1 MEVIVVLLSTL
12 LLYFLHD
19 DITVLWVAISSLGFF
34 SGPLI
39 PSVFAWANRYIDLTA
54 AAQMSPSMG
63 AAAGE
68 LVIMTAVGYSFQN
81 YGAYTIWTYQ
91 LALAGS
97 LCVLTIAMQLIAN
110 AHGDRFGEHEPKVT
124 VRWSC

>member
-1 MEVIVVLLSTL
+1 MEVAGLLFSTL
-12 LLYFLHD
+12 LLFFQHHD
-19 DITVLWVAISSLGFF
+19 VTLLWVGVSSLGFF

-63 AAAGE
+63 AAVGE
-68 LVIMTAVGYSFQN
+68 LVIMAAVGYSFQN
-81 YGAYTIWTYQ
+81 YGPYTIWTFQ
-91 LALAGS
+91 LVLACGV
-97 LCVLTIAMQLIAN
+97 CLTTIGMQLIAN